1 MLKWNDTTL
10 APGMKR
16 TDAKQA
22 RNQTECLAFICSRR
36 NTHLDINLKQYPQ
49 KIQHYKF
56 GKGRK
61 RCRLRQKESQYR
73 MKKKRKTF
81 RREKWAIVD
90 ITLDNVWCADRVE
103 NADVS
108 KAEVPGDLVQIGFR
122 LCEAFYLVTHE
133 LVFKRNKIW
142 KKELWFVFCIERMSE
157 RTSEVLK

>member
-36 NTHLDINLKQYPQ
+36 NTHLDINLIQYLQ

-56 GKGRK
+56 VKGRK
-61 RCRLRQKESQYR
+61 RCRLRQKESQHR

-90 ITLDNVWCADRVE
+90 VTLDNVWCADRAE

-108 KAEVPGDLVQIGFR
+108 KAEVPVILSKLVSDCVR
-122 LCEAFYLVTHE
+122 LFTWLLMNLYLRKTK
-133 LVFKRNKIW
+133 FGKRNYD
-142 KKELWFVFCIERMSE
+142 LFSG
-157 RTSEVLK
+157 LKGWVSVPPKY